1 MARTGCTQ
9 TWPAN
14 TTSTDGIEEA
24 KTMRKILSRIL
35 ASFALCL
42 SLAITP
48 VVADWDSFH
57 RADVNT
63 LTVYGNANL
72 DNAID
77 KADIEYVLGIIN
89 GTNDET
95 QFSDADYDGQIG
107 EGDIAQIGAI
117 IAGNETELTILDMA
131 GRAVTVPRP
140 IERVVSAAG
149 LDSTR
154 ALVYLGD
161 EDRIVGLSMYST
173 TWSPISYAAPELA
186 EVPVVGSSELNIEQ
200 IAILDPDVIFVGT
213 GENLDE
219 IQEKTHIPTV
229 GVLSGID
236 SCLAFDMLRTV
247 GWVMGS
253 DDRAEELI
261 SYADEKL
268 SEVADVTSE
277 MPEDEKPR
285 VYSCSGLHEGITTA
299 LSYKL
304 VVEAAGG
311 IDVAPELANYG
322 KTKVSKENIIDW
334 NPDIIIVHNGDP
346 AEIEAVLSDPVL
358 QNVNAI
364 KNGSIYPVKIGL
376 GGKGILAQS
385 VTQVLYLAK
394 LFHPDEFEDLDV
406 EDEGNEILKTFYG
419 VDGLYTD
426 LANEFQLYRWE

>member
-1 MARTGCTQ
+1 M
-9 TWPAN
+9 P
-14 TTSTDGIEEA
+14 
-24 KTMRKILSRIL
+24 
-35 ASFALCL
+35 SFAYG
-42 SLAITP
+42 
-48 VVADWDSFH
+48 DSFT
-57 RADVNT
+57 RAYENT

-72 DNAID
+72 DNVID
-77 KADIEYVLGIIN
+77 ENDVEYVRGIID
-89 GTNDET
+89 GTGDET
-95 QFSDADYDGQIG
+95 QFADANYDGQID
-107 EGDIAQIGAI
+107 EDDIAQIEAI
-117 IAGNETELTILDMA
+117 ITGNETELTLLDMA

-154 ALVYLGD
+154 ALVYLDD
-161 EDRIVGLSMYST
+161 EDKIVGIGMYST
-173 TWSPISYAAPELA
+173 TWSPINYAAPELA
-186 EVPVVGSSELNIEQ
+186 DVSVVGSSELNIEQ

-213 GENLDE
+213 SANLDE
-219 IQEKTHIPTV
+219 IQEKTHILTV

-253 DDRAEELI
+253 EDRAEELI
-261 SYADEKL
+261 AYADGKL
-268 SEVADVTSE
+268 SKVTDITSE
-277 MPEDEKPR
+277 IPDDEKPR

-334 NPDIIIVHNGDP
+334 NPDVIIVHNGDP

-358 QNVNAI
+358 QNVNAV

-394 LFHPDEFEDLDV
+394 LFHPDEFGDLDV
-406 EDEGNEILKTFYG
+406 EEEGNEILKTFYG

-426 LANEFQLYRWE
+426 LVNEFQLYRWE

>member
-1 MARTGCTQ
+1 M
-9 TWPAN
+9 P
-14 TTSTDGIEEA
+14 
-24 KTMRKILSRIL
+24 
-35 ASFALCL
+35 SFAYG
-42 SLAITP
+42 
-48 VVADWDSFH
+48 DSFT
-57 RADVNT
+57 RAYENT

-72 DNAID
+72 DNVID
-77 KADIEYVLGIIN
+77 EDDIECVRGIID
-89 GTNDET
+89 GTGDET
-95 QFSDADYDGQIG
+95 QFADANYDGQID
-107 EGDIAQIGAI
+107 EDDIAQIESI
-117 IAGNETELTILDMA
+117 ITGNETELTLLDMA
-131 GRAVTVPRP
+131 DRAVTVPRP
-140 IERVVSAAG
+140 LERVVSAAG

-154 ALVYLGD
+154 ALVYLDD
-161 EDRIVGLSMYST
+161 EDKIVGIGMYST
-173 TWSPISYAAPELA
+173 TWSPINYAAPELA

-200 IAILDPDVIFVGT
+200 IAISGPDVIFVGT
-213 GENLDE
+213 SANLDE

-247 GWVMGS
+247 GWVMGRE
-253 DDRAEELI
+253 DRAEELI
-261 SYADEKL
+261 SYADGKL
-268 SEVADVTSE
+268 SKVTDITSE
-277 MPEDEKPR
+277 IPEDEKPR

-358 QNVNAI
+358 QDVNAV
-364 KNGSIYPVKIGL
+364 KNGCIYPVKIGL

-394 LFHPDEFEDLDV
+394 LFHSDEFDDLDV
-406 EDEGNEILKTFYG
+406 EEEGNEILTIFYG
-419 VDGLYTD
+419 VDGIYTD
-426 LANEFQLYRWE
+426 LADEFQLYRWE